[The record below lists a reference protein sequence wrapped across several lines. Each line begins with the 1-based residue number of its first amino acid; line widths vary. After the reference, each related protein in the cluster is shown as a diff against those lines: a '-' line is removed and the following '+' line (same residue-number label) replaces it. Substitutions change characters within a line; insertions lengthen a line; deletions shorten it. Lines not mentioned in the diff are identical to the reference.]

1 MWLRETIQHTVST
14 YSHLLIGRLGIPVH
28 HLIDILKEALPT
40 SDITPNLK
48 ATKMSL
54 YGRIPELQ
62 SAQESCL
69 SATAAGL
76 ITFWHKDFSSPNFHY
91 LHILFYTNQ
100 ATAKHTS
107 MSLPVTKWVWY
118 QHVLFTVSFFHLQF
132 HILYSTFTNHS
143 SWITTI
149 NICEKR

>member
-14 YSHLLIGRLGIPVH
+14 YSHLLIGRLGNPVH

-107 MSLPVTKWVWY
+107 MSPLIQNESGINMFYLQLASSICSFTY
-118 QHVLFTVSFFHLQF
+118 FIQHSL
-132 HILYSTFTNHS
+132 
-143 SWITTI
+143 TTRL
-149 NICEKR
+149 ESLL